1 MNIEELK
8 QIKFEK
14 TIELLILYK
23 QHNLLK
29 EVYLSEKSISE
40 AFKWYQDYI
49 GGLAQN
55 IQS

>member
-1 MNIEELK
+1 MNIEELM